1 MKQYYI
7 YDMETDEYLGSVIS
21 NCIINAELKYVRENN
36 VGSCDIYALTTAP
49 GEPWA

>member
-7 YDMETDEYLGSVIS
+7 YDMKTDKYLGSVIS
-21 NCIINAELKYVRENN
+21 DCIINAELKYICENN

-49 GEPWA
+49 SELWA

>member
-7 YDMETDEYLGSVIS
+7 YDMQSGEYLGSVIANS
-21 NCIINAELKYVRENN
+21 IENAELKYICEHN
-36 VGSCDIYALTTAP
+36 VGSYDIYALTTAP